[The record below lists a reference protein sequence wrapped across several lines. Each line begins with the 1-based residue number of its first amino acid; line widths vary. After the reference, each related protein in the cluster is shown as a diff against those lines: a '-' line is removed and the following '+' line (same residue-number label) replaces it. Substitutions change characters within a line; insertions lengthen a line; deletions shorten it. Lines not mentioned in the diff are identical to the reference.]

1 MQVNRSITRCPGSR
15 LYSQPYKN
23 APVLL
28 PMPLLATVFRVW
40 AVLLTFKLKQ
50 RPIMSVIGVRI
61 KACALP
67 PQKWSAAT
75 SHSGNLLTPI
85 KVRDRM
91 RRRKQGNRA

>member
-1 MQVNRSITRCPGSR
+1 
-15 LYSQPYKN
+15 
-23 APVLL
+23 
-28 PMPLLATVFRVW
+28 
-40 AVLLTFKLKQ
+40 
-50 RPIMSVIGVRI
+50 MSVIGVRI